1 MTKFIGEFIWWTIE
15 NFGKIIG
22 YTLIAVAL
30 IALAFVFP
38 WILIL
43 YCLGIGGALIGD

>member
-1 MTKFIGEFIWWTIE
+1 MLNIL
-15 NFGKIIG
+15 GKILG
-22 YTLIAVAL
+22 YLFIAGGL

-43 YCLGIGGALIGD
+43 YVLGIGGALIGD